1 MVGYP
6 LDGPLLEVLLP
17 ILAKKNFPLA
27 FGRDLT
33 THFSRKNFPL
43 AFGRDLT
50 THFSRKKFPLVFGR
64 DLTTH
69 FSKKIFHWSLVGIL
83 LPILAKKFSTGL
95 W

>member
-17 ILAKKNFPLA
+17 ILAK
-27 FGRDLT
+27 
-33 THFSRKNFPL
+33 KNFPL

>member
-33 THFSRKNFPL
+33 THFS
-43 AFGRDLT
+43 
-50 THFSRKKFPLVFGR
+50 
-64 DLTTH
+64 
-69 FSKKIFHWSLVGIL
+69 KKIFHWSLVGIL